1 MLAYW
6 INLVFVVLETGLGT
20 FILARASQYR
30 PARIFFCLTLC
41 LVVINST
48 ALARNL
54 TTDPTIAYMLV
65 CVALISL
72 GLLCLLML
80 LLFAALF
87 MPQWWEGQRPIRW
100 ISLVYGGAIGLVAL
114 DLIGQFGWFTAGI
127 ELSKGIYRPIAGAAA
142 GLMLSLFSIGWL
154 VQLGLLATAFWRNPA
169 TRRSISW
176 LMFAI
181 LFTALTNSVLGFIK
195 LDSSGQL
202 ASILQTVPLV
212 LSLTYIVLRGSLF
225 QTKQVAV
232 QQALQTMSEAMVVV
246 DREGML
252 VYLNYAAQQLGLQNQ
267 QPLQP
272 NLATIGVAADDIA
285 ALQRA
290 LAQDPFQPFSQTLA
304 LGEPLRLLEN
314 TVSPVLDSAGQIQ
327 GTMLFIRDITELE
340 RRTALLEQERWRLST
355 TVEQLEQEQ
364 AQRNQLAQA
373 VQALSFPTIPV
384 LPGVL
389 VMPLIGVLDQQRIAE
404 CQRVLMESLN
414 QQAVQR
420 LLIDLTGVQLIDD
433 EGANGMQRMLRAAYL
448 LGAETTLIG
457 VRPDVAQT
465 LVSMGTDLNA
475 VATAATLQAAIGQ
488 IIAKKEPHQALK
500 TR

>member
-6 INLVFVVLETGLGT
+6 INLVFVVLETALGT
-20 FILARASQYR
+20 FILARSSHYR
-30 PARIFFCLTLC
+30 PARIFFGLTLC

-54 TTDPTIAYMLV
+54 TTDYATSYGLV
-65 CVALISL
+65 GVALVSL
-72 GLLCLLML
+72 GLLCWLML

-87 MPQWWEGQRPIRW
+87 MPQWWEGSRPIRP
-100 ISLVYGGAIGLVAL
+100 ISLVYGLSIGLLAL

-127 ELSKGIYRPIAGAAA
+127 ELANGSYRPIAGPAA
-142 GLMLSLFSIGWL
+142 GLMLALFSLGWL
-154 VQLGLLATAFWRNPA
+154 IQLGLLGMVFWRQPA

-176 LMFAI
+176 LAFAI
-181 LFTALTNSVLGFIK
+181 LFSALTNSVLGIVKFEP
-195 LDSSGQL
+195 SGQL
-202 ASILQTVPLV
+202 ASVLQTLPLV

-246 DREGML
+246 DREGMI
-252 VYLNYAAQQLGLQNQ
+252 VYLNNAAAHQLGLKSQ
-267 QPLQP
+267 QPLQQ
-272 NLATIGVAADDIA
+272 AFRTIGVAADDVE
-285 ALQRA
+285 ALAKA
-290 LAQDPFQPFSQTLA
+290 LAQPQVQAFTQTLA
-304 LGEPLRLLEN
+304 LGNPLRLLEN
-314 TVSPVLDSAGQIQ
+314 AVSPILDSAGQSQ

-340 RRTALLEQERWRLST
+340 RRTALLEQERRRLSV

-364 AQRNQLAQA
+364 IQRNQLAQA

-389 VMPLIGVLDQQRIAE
+389 VLPLIGVLDQQRIAE

-414 QQAVQR
+414 QQPVQR
-420 LLIDLTGVQLIDD
+420 LLIDLTGVQLIDA
-433 EGANGMQRMLRAAYL
+433 EGAIGMQRMLRAAYL
-448 LGAETTLIG
+448 LGAQTTLIG
-457 VRPDVAQT
+457 VRPEVAQA
-465 LVSMGTDLNA
+465 LVGMGTNLQH

-488 IIAKKEPHQALK
+488 IIAK
-500 TR
+500 R